1 MDGEY
6 LNQNTAHSL
15 KCGWWWCALV
25 TFGRCWILCSS
36 WMSNRVGLHL
46 WQDVAH
52 ADCVRRPPA
61 VCWDRINIHKWLYTL
76 MHGSFH
82 VMYSTA
88 AQGPPSQNW
97 KCYRSDWLPPS
108 TTPSPPSLTSPLTSL
123 RLHLFLCHGA
133 SSGSPFLML
142 HALKNRS
149 CQIVL
154 HKKK

>member
-108 TTPSPPSLTSPLTSL
+108 TTPSPPLPHLPPHLPKVTSL
-123 RLHLFLCHGA
+123 PVSWSELWVTFPYA
-133 SSGSPFLML
+133 SCS
-142 HALKNRS
+142 KE
-149 CQIVL
+149 QIMPNSL
-154 HKKK
+154 A